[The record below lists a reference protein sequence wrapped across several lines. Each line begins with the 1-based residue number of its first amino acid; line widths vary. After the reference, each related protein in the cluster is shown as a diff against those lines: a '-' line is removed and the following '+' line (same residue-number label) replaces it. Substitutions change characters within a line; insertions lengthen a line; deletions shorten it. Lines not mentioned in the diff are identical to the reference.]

1 MVSPLPGMAFYVS
14 YLSGAYKLHWKY
26 DAASSRLS
34 VALEVQTT
42 GWVALGLAEATSGSM
57 AGADMLVASIDDS
70 SKAVTVRDY
79 YATGKVTPTLDAGT
93 TALWLRAQYCAPR
106 V

>member
-34 VALEVQTT
+34 VALEARTT

-57 AGADMLVASIDDS
+57 AGADMLVASIDDV
-70 SKAVTVRDY
+70 SKAVSVKDY

-93 TALWLRAQYCAPR
+93 TTLCFRIPRA
-106 V
+106 